1 MTFSTIKTAS
11 SKYFLCMSS
20 LMTLHTLCVSY
31 VAYWLNCYH
40 SGLQRLLDT
49 RTHALLNNTLSLA
62 HAYIIDFH
70 AIEPLRMTSSPIETN
85 IKFHVKFTC
94 TWQARL
100 MYKCVSYLNH
110 SYWNFCTNWCLSTWF
125 ILSPC

>member
-1 MTFSTIKTAS
+1 MTFSTIKDCTF
-11 SKYFLCMSS
+11 KIFLCMSS

-31 VAYWLNCYH
+31 VAYWLNYYH

-70 AIEPLRMTSSPIETN
+70 AIELLRVMSSPIETN
-85 IKFHVKFTC
+85 IKFDVKLTC
-94 TWQARL
+94 ARQARL
-100 MYKCVSYLNH
+100 VYKCVPYSNH
-110 SYWNFCTNWCLSTWF
+110 SYWNFCTNGCLSTWF
-125 ILSPC
+125 ILLLC